1 MKQHVKLHLVMD
13 LLVGQQMV
21 LEILILL
28 NQQIPQILSGNLFQD
43 F

>member
-13 LLVGQQMV
+13 LLVVQQMV

-28 NQQIPQILSGNLFQD
+28 NQQIPQIFSGNLFQD

>member
-13 LLVGQQMV
+13 LLVVQQMV